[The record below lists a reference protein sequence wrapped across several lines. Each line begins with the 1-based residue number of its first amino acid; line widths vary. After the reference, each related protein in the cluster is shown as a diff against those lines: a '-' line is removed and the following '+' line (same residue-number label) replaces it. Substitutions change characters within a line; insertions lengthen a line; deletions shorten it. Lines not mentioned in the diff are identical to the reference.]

1 MDSSIYAK
9 GTVQQDVYAA
19 SQRAYILLRVLLTS
33 SQTRMCTPP
42 HSEPTYWSILCQPLS
57 RADTVTLTLL
67 VTNQDVYAASQRAY
81 ILVVY
86 VLAAS

>member
-1 MDSSIYAK
+1 MDSSIHAK

-42 HSEPTYWSILCQPLS
+42 HSEPTYWSIM
-57 RADTVTLTLL
+57 TLTLL